1 MKNRD
6 APAVKR
12 EAEEDGGARRP
23 RKKPP
28 SVPTL
33 SRTARWLEHRQVCR
47 HFTVHGR
54 CQLGW
59 FLGLFGHFRPLLR
72 KLKPT
77 APYWRVSSERV
88 LNSARLCLR
97 TIQLHP
103 RVHLDLPYPL
113 RCAQTN
119 IGSADLS
126 SRRLKLMG
134 SHALDAKLAT
144 LEHSG
149 RRSAPLRSYVLGARH
164 TATKRRA
171 RQRWRRSPRAGGA
184 AGQSES
190 DFAKCIV
197 TTFLRSARSLL
208 ECSRVVAG

>member
-1 MKNRD
+1 MKNRHE
-6 APAVKR
+6 AEVKR
-12 EAEEDGGARRP
+12 EAADDGEAP
-23 RKKPP
+23 RQSKKPP
-28 SVPTL
+28 SVPTV

-103 RVHLDLPYPL
+103 RVHLDLPY
-113 RCAQTN
+113 R
-119 IGSADLS
+119 
-126 SRRLKLMG
+126 
-134 SHALDAKLAT
+134 
-144 LEHSG
+144 
-149 RRSAPLRSYVLGARH
+149 
-164 TATKRRA
+164 
-171 RQRWRRSPRAGGA
+171 
-184 AGQSES
+184 
-190 DFAKCIV
+190 
-197 TTFLRSARSLL
+197 
-208 ECSRVVAG
+208 

>member
-33 SRTARWLEHRQVCR
+33 SRTARRLEHRQVCR

-59 FLGLFGHFRPLLR
+59 FLCLFGHFRPLLR
-72 KLKPT
+72 ELKPT

-97 TIQLHP
+97 TIQFHS
-103 RVHLDLPYPL
+103 RIHLNLPYP
-113 RCAQTN
+113 RPWYHAN
-119 IGSADLS
+119 IGAPDLC
-126 SRRLKLMG
+126 SRRLKLMV

-144 LEHSG
+144 
-149 RRSAPLRSYVLGARH
+149 V
-164 TATKRRA
+164 
-171 RQRWRRSPRAGGA
+171 A
-184 AGQSES
+184 A
-190 DFAKCIV
+190 I
-197 TTFLRSARSLL
+197 R
-208 ECSRVVAG
+208 